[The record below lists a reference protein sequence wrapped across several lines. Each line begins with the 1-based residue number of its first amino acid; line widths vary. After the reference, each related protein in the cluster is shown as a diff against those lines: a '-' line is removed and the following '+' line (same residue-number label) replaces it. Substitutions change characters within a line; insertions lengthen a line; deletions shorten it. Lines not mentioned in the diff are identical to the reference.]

1 MLASVITYIIKYD
14 SIWEGEQMRDN
25 RVKGPAMA
33 AFIIQIVLVCSAVF
47 IIQNQ
52 IFLRRIFFGQ
62 DSELK
67 LIPIA
72 FWYEMIRLIF
82 IGIMFVAVIAGNV
95 KNKRLMAALLVIFLV
110 LVSCTSVPISRLV
123 QMRIHSKG
131 MEYLNA
137 YVAVSAL
144 LNYPIALFSNLA
156 IPLFFIACGRYGSDK
171 DYKVLGLIALIFQV
185 IVVGVTG
192 GVVLKQGAIGIIF
205 GLPEE
210 VAENVVF
217 PVECIFPVIVLAVFI
232 LFYILCQKNTA
243 GNRKDL
249 GILFTVIIIGLT
261 YLSMIARVIN
271 TVIVGRTMG
280 TAELAKLSSLSNALA
295 MFTSVFSAIA
305 TAFFFVAVGRF
316 GISSKESVL

>member
-1 MLASVITYIIKYD
+1 M
-14 SIWEGEQMRDN
+14 
-25 RVKGPAMA
+25 
-33 AFIIQIVLVCSAVF
+33 
-47 IIQNQ
+47 
-52 IFLRRIFFGQ
+52 
-62 DSELK
+62 
-67 LIPIA
+67 
-72 FWYEMIRLIF
+72 
-82 IGIMFVAVIAGNV
+82 
-95 KNKRLMAALLVIFLV
+95 
-110 LVSCTSVPISRLV
+110 
-123 QMRIHSKG
+123 
-131 MEYLNA
+131 NA

-144 LNYPIALFSNLA
+144 LKYPISLFSNLA